1 MKSIKLL
8 LLLGL
13 LTLTGCNKDEDKDNT
28 SNQETPASD
37 VTRDEDKEKENNSTE
52 TPSNN
57 TDENNENN
65 DNVEENSNTTTE
77 NNNNG
82 EENTDTE
89 NNQENNNNN
98 EENTST
104 EQEASYTISLFNT
117 PKETYNKADVNVK
130 LKAYINSIKPDL
142 VESLES
148 ENCQMANNIPAND
161 NKVFIIG
168 TGSGSGYLNFT
179 CSSTIKKLTITAETY
194 NKPYTD
200 KTGYHAN
207 IDTDSELCITPY
219 QGETTTVDLK
229 PVEEQPV
236 EKTFDVAINNTQ
248 FKLFNTETKG
258 RVLLKSI
265 TFVL

>member
-65 DNVEENSNTTTE
+65 DNVEENNNTTTE
-77 NNNNG
+77 NNSNG

-89 NNQENNNNN
+89 NNQENNNNS

-104 EQEASYTISLFNT
+104 EQEVSYTISLFNT
-117 PKETYNKADVNVK
+117 PKETYNKTDVNVK

-236 EKTFDVAINNTQ
+236 EKTFDVAINNIQ